1 MEKLN
6 NILCEVFRLKGNEL
20 DDKLTMEDIESWDSL
35 THMDLITSIE
45 EGLNIQNSNSYQN
58 IFSNYNHFVMDRPN
72 TYQYSLYIYS
82 YPD

>member
-45 EGLNIQNSNSYQN
+45 EGLNIQLT
-58 IFSNYNHFVMDRPN
+58 MDDIMN
-72 TYQYSLYIYS
+72 MKDVKTIKSVVGKS
-82 YPD
+82 VS

>member
-45 EGLNIQNSNSYQN
+45 EGLDIQLT
-58 IFSNYNHFVMDRPN
+58 MDDIMNCKDIKTIR
-72 TYQYSLYIYS
+72 TIVASLI
-82 YPD
+82 